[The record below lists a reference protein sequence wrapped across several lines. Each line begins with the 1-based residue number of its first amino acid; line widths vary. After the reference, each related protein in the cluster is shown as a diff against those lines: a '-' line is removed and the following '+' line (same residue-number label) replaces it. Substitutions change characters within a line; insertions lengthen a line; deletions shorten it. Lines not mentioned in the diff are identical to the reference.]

1 MECEGTEH
9 LGEDQPDPGEP
20 PEPVG
25 GAHLGHGVAHAQG
38 EDVAEHIDLG
48 VPLVE
53 LGRPVVSDKP
63 VDDELGVLE
72 HFEQIAG
79 QQTRHQSAKIIPE
92 CFELC

>member
-1 MECEGTEH
+1 MEGEGAEH

-38 EDVAEHIDLG
+38 EDVTEHVDLG

-79 QQTRHQSAKIIPE
+79 QQACH
-92 CFELC
+92 